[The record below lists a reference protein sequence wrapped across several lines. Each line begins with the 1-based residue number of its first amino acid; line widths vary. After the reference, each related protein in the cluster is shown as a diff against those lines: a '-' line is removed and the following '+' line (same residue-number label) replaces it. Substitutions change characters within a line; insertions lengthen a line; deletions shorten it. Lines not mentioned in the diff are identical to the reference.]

1 MFSPS
6 REEARRFLVDA
17 WTKVRTGAPA
27 SALEQQAAGLVA
39 LHPEYH
45 ALLEDPE
52 RHIERDYVPEGGAV
66 NPFLHLSL
74 HLAVAEQ
81 LVIDQ
86 PPGIRAE
93 FERIR
98 AARGD
103 YATAL
108 DYWQKALAARE
119 SAGDA
124 PRTRVAKWTVARGL
138 RSIGRLDDAERIQRA
153 LAIETEAAGAPDGF
167 IYEELAEIALAR
179 NDPAG
184 AKPWAAKAYALLK
197 EDIWLKANEASRLT
211 RLADVGGV
219 ATR

>member
-1 MFSPS
+1 MFSPT

-81 LVIDQ
+81 LAIDQ

-103 YATAL
+103 EHAAL
-108 DYWQKALAARE
+108 HAVLECLGEVIWQAQRL
-119 SAGDA
+119 SA
-124 PRTRVAKWTVARGL
+124 
-138 RSIGRLDDAERIQRA
+138 
-153 LAIETEAAGAPDGF
+153 APDGAL
-167 IYEELAEIALAR
+167 YLECLAR
-179 NDPAG
+179 Q
-184 AKPWAAKAYALLK
+184 
-197 EDIWLKANEASRLT
+197 R
-211 RLADVGGV
+211 
-219 ATR
+219 